1 MGITKII
8 LLFIFFMTII
18 NLFYKAKKESTQKK
32 KNKKSNRKIVENYL
46 EKNEMAKLPS
56 LFILSDMK
64 DYKKRIK
71 DLFELTD
78 RDYKDLVELPEG
90 DKVKINLKKDWKY
103 VLNNQIDSIDND
115 IDIKFTELENNTI
128 DSQFVYDLSLNI
140 NTIYEYGMKEFQNSL
155 NNLINDEKEQY
166 ILDNTDFDNLFKDK
180 DFNFYKEYEKNSKR
194 YHLDGTL
201 IKITDEPLSEK
212 TDLMKIYNDE
222 LYTFE
227 SQCDLDKRLG
237 SLVFNKNAIKED
249 DEDEDDEDEDDDEI
263 KIKTINELS
272 EDMSKNITEYHAKYV
287 RSKIPKPEEKA
298 FKIVEYDELTEGLVN
313 NFKEVEDLVL
323 GKINKERNLFLFT
336 DTLKKIKNID
346 ISNNFK
352 VVDRKINYILKNTE
366 KIDEYFYNGEVV
378 IYRDRNHG
386 IHIKIEALK
395 DRRTYYITDVDV
407 LGIVISD
414 KIEKVET
421 ITDNIMNPLYYKF
434 KDKHVITKHEL
445 ETELAE
451 IIDRG
456 SIENFSFLFS
466 KFKKIRSDRGIMVND
481 FELLVYTGKILL
493 DIKNTKNF
501 KKINEI
507 NDPSIYTRI
516 FGS

>member
-8 LLFIFFMTII
+8 LIVLFFTTII
-18 NLFYKAKKESTQKK
+18 NFFYKIKKESIQKK

-46 EKNEMAKLPS
+46 EKDEMAKLPS
-56 LFILSDMK
+56 LFLLSDMK

-71 DLFELTD
+71 DKFELTD

-115 IDIKFTELENNTI
+115 IDIKFTELGKKTI
-128 DSQFVYDLSLNI
+128 DSQFVYDLSINI

-155 NNLINDEKEQY
+155 DNLINDEKEQY

-180 DFNFYKEYEKNSKR
+180 DFDFYKEYEKNSKR

-201 IKITDEPLSEK
+201 IKITDEPLDKE
-212 TDLMKIYNDE
+212 TELMKSYNDE
-222 LYTFE
+222 LYTYE
-227 SQCDLDKRLG
+227 SQCNLDKRLG
-237 SLVFNKNAIKED
+237 SLVFNKNAD
-249 DEDEDDEDEDDDEI
+249 NLDNEI
-263 KIKTINELS
+263 KNTNDLA
-272 EDMSKNITEYHAKYV
+272 EDISKNITEYHAKYV
-287 RSKIPKPEEKA
+287 RSKIPKSDEKA

-323 GKINKERNLFLFT
+323 GKINKEKDLFLFT
-336 DTLKKIKNID
+336 DTLKKIKNVN

-352 VVDRKINYILKNTE
+352 IVDRKINYILKNTL

-378 IYRDRNHG
+378 IYRERNHG

-395 DRRTYYITDVDV
+395 DKRTYYITDVNV

-414 KIEKVET
+414 KIEKVDT

-434 KDKHVITKHEL
+434 KDKHVITKHEV
-445 ETELAE
+445 ERELAE

-456 SIENFSFLFS
+456 SIENFMYLFT

-481 FELLVYTGKILL
+481 FELLLYTGKILL
-493 DIKNTKNF
+493 DIKNTNNF